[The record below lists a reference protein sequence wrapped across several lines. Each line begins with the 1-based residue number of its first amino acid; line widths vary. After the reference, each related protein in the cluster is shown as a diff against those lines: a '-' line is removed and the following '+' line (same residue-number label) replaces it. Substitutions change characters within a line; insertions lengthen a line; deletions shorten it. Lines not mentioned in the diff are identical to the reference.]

1 MNEENFDV
9 QPEAESSDKSE
20 IYQNLGVK
28 KESDVAKLHKEC
40 AKYRLALKTSNQEKL
55 SIQQQFDDVKK
66 QLESVKAQS
75 FEQIAL
81 MKLDKQGCLRSA
93 LVLKDIPQ
101 NCENLDE
108 FIENYKKNCPF
119 LFSNKKNKHGF
130 SFKGG
135 KNANYTPSQ
144 KMNNYIRSAIG
155 R

>member
-1 MNEENFDV
+1 MNEENFNV
-9 QPEAESSDKSE
+9 QSEAESVDKSE
-20 IYQNLGVK
+20 IYQNSGVR
-28 KESDVAKLHKEC
+28 KESDVARLHKEC

-55 SIQQQFDDVKK
+55 TVQQQFDDVRK
-66 QLESVKAQS
+66 QLESLKAQS
-75 FEQIAL
+75 FEQTAM

-101 NCENLDE
+101 DCENLDE

-119 LFSNKKNKHGF
+119 LFSKQKSKHGF

>member
-1 MNEENFDV
+1 MNEENFNV
-9 QPEAESSDKSE
+9 QSEAESVDKSE
-20 IYQNLGVK
+20 IYQNSGVR
-28 KESDVAKLHKEC
+28 KESDVARLHKEC

-55 SIQQQFDDVKK
+55 TVQQQFDDVRK
-66 QLESVKAQS
+66 QLESLKAQS

-101 NCENLDE
+101 DCENLDE
-108 FIENYKKNCPF
+108 FIENYRKNCPF
-119 LFSNKKNKHGF
+119 LFSNKKSKHGF